1 MKNKHVYCKINN
13 DAQNFTLYNK
23 FLTLKLGAVNMT
35 LADHTC
41 LSRIFCC
48 RSIYI
53 RIFHRCIFDAKVV
66 VPCQNKIILKN
77 FRPVGR
83 PS

>member
-1 MKNKHVYCKINN
+1 
-13 DAQNFTLYNK
+13 
-23 FLTLKLGAVNMT
+23 
-35 LADHTC
+35 
-41 LSRIFCC
+41 
-48 RSIYI
+48 
-53 RIFHRCIFDAKVV
+53 V